1 MPLVMQRLE
10 DDLLQAKSTEEI
22 RKFLRKHPDVADKFF
37 DAPQYPDEDTL
48 AVGLFKTFQNPHI
61 ATLYQE
67 VNAAYGDSTL
77 RQDLTNAFRHIA
89 YHYPSFRAPQVK
101 TIISG
106 LYKDIYFSE
115 DVLIIGLDYFIGP
128 SATYKPL
135 DLPRYLLERYTPD
148 YLAPTALLYLSNR
161 YNKIDPKDQ
170 TLLADMVAAGKTLYF
185 VQAVFPCLPAE
196 RVIGYTRAQW
206 EEVTENEQTIWDRFV
221 RNQWF
226 YETHKVLKQRLMGER
241 PSVPEIGSKCP
252 GRIGRWLGWNIV
264 RSYMESHPQLRL
276 PDLMQETNAVKIFTL
291 SQYKRP

>member
-1 MPLVMQRLE
+1 M
-10 DDLLQAKSTEEI
+10 
-22 RKFLRKHPDVADKFF
+22 
-37 DAPQYPDEDTL
+37 
-48 AVGLFKTFQNPHI
+48 GLFKTFQDPHI

-67 VNAAYGDSTL
+67 VTAAYRDFPTL
-77 RQDLTNAFRHIA
+77 QQDFANAFQHVA
-89 YHYPSFRAPQVK
+89 YHYPSFRAPRVK

-115 DVLIIGLDYFIGP
+115 DVFIIGLDYFIGP

-148 YLAPTALLYLSNR
+148 YVVPTALLYLSNR
-161 YNKIDPKDQ
+161 YNKVDPKDQ
-170 TLLADMVAAGKTLYF
+170 TLLADMVTAGKTLYF
-185 VQAVFPCLPAE
+185 VQSVFPCLPAE
-196 RVIGYTRAQW
+196 RVIGYTREQW

-226 YETHKVLKQRLMGER
+226 YETHEVLKQQLMGER
-241 PSVPEIGSKCP
+241 PSVPEIGNKCP

-291 SQYKRP
+291 SRYKRP